1 MLWWLPN
8 DVQYI
13 LPWPLSGVVV
23 CLCVRT
29 SFPLPCVCVFVSPHK
44 KKKKK
49 KMYNIFYSNT
59 LQRLC
64 IKIINL
70 EFKVSHYLISRV
82 FHK

>member
-29 SFPLPCVCVFVSPHK
+29 SFPLPCVCVCVCLFLH
-44 KKKKK
+44 KKKK

-59 LQRLC
+59 LHRLC
-64 IKIINL
+64 ISIINL

>member
-29 SFPLPCVCVFVSPHK
+29 SFPLPCVCVCVCLFLHK
-44 KKKKK
+44 KKKKNVQ
-49 KMYNIFYSNT
+49 YI
-59 LQRLC
+59 L
-64 IKIINL
+64 
-70 EFKVSHYLISRV
+70 FKHTT
-82 FHK
+82 

>member
-29 SFPLPCVCVFVSPHK
+29 SFPLPCVCVCVCLFLHK
-44 KKKKK
+44 KKKNVQ
-49 KMYNIFYSNT
+49 YI
-59 LQRLC
+59 L
-64 IKIINL
+64 
-70 EFKVSHYLISRV
+70 FKHTT
-82 FHK
+82 

>member
-29 SFPLPCVCVFVSPHK
+29 SFPLPCVCVCVCLFLHK
-44 KKKKK
+44 KKKKCTI
-49 KMYNIFYSNT
+49 YFI
-59 LQRLC
+59 Q
-64 IKIINL
+64 I
-70 EFKVSHYLISRV
+70 HYIDYVLV
-82 FHK
+82 

>member
-29 SFPLPCVCVFVSPHK
+29 SFPLPCVCVCVCVCLFLHTQK

-49 KMYNIFYSNT
+49 CTIYFIQTHY
-59 LQRLC
+59 
-64 IKIINL
+64 IDYVL
-70 EFKVSHYLISRV
+70 E
-82 FHK
+82 

>member
-29 SFPLPCVCVFVSPHK
+29 SFPLPCVCVCVCLFLHTK
-44 KKKKK
+44 KKNVQ
-49 KMYNIFYSNT
+49 YI
-59 LQRLC
+59 L
-64 IKIINL
+64 
-70 EFKVSHYLISRV
+70 FKHTT
-82 FHK
+82 